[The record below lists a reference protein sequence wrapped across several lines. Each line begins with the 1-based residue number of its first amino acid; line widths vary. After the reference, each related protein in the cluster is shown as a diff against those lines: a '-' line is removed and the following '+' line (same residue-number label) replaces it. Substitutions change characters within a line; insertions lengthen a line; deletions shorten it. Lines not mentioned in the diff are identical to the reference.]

1 MLSLIKGL
9 FRPFVLASA
18 AFAAFFVLLFFLGT
32 EVGNAGQAAPEKQE
46 RALDLELL
54 TPEDIWELGRISSPR
69 VSPDNTQVLFQVT
82 EYDLEENTGADIIHV
97 VNRDGKRSRRIS
109 PDEGGDSHA
118 RWRPDARKIG
128 FIHDQQLWEMNPD
141 GSGRRQI
148 SHVSAGIT
156 GFEYSPDQSKI
167 LFTSP
172 VPADRPGSE
181 LFQGL
186 DKAGAV
192 ITDELMYRHWDSWV
206 DSFTQIFTADYSEEG
221 ISSPENIMQDLGLE
235 SPLRPFGGTEQIAWS
250 PDSRFVAY
258 TARDRSGREYALT
271 TDSRIMLYD
280 LNSGQTRTLS
290 TGRGYDMNPAF
301 SPDGGSIAW
310 LSMATPG
317 YEADKNRLMVMDLG
331 SGKINDLTAGFDQ
344 DVDEFVW
351 SEEGYIFFTSLN
363 RASTMVYG
371 VDPHAGNIEVL
382 TDGGWTYSELSA
394 AGDRLVALKSSMSAP
409 AEVFL
414 LNPVT
419 GREKNISRINDEFL
433 SRFDMGQVREMRVK
447 AADGQDM
454 MVMLILPPGFDPDK
468 KYPALLYCQGGP
480 ESPVDHY
487 WSYRWNFQTLAAA
500 GYVIVAP
507 ARRGVPGFGQKWK
520 EGVLEDWGGLPMQ
533 DLLRGIDAV
542 AEKSWVDEDRLAAV
556 GPSFGGYSIYWLA
569 GNHEGRFR
577 ALVAHDGIFHL
588 ESMYAV
594 TEETFFLNK
603 QLGGPFWE
611 KDNDQVQSAY
621 AASPHNFVRNWDTPL
636 LVIHGGRDYRVPD
649 SQGLGAF
656 NAARLK
662 GVPARLLYFPNEN
675 HWVMSPQNSVLWY
688 RTVIDWL
695 DRWIQADRG

>member
-1 MLSLIKGL
+1 MPSLTTEL
-9 FRPFVLASA
+9 LRPFVLAA
-18 AFAAFFVLLFFLGT
+18 AAVAVFCVLFFSVGI
-32 EVGNAGQAAPEKQE
+32 EPGNASQTAPRKHKE
-46 RALDLELL
+46 DLELEFL
-54 TPEDIWELGRISSPR
+54 SAEDIWELGRISTPR

-82 EYDLEENTGADIIHV
+82 EYDLEENTEADYIHV
-97 VNRDGKRSRRIS
+97 VDLDGMHGRRIS
-109 PDEGGDSHA
+109 PDEGADGHA

-128 FIHDQQLWEMNPD
+128 FIHDRQLWEMNPD
-141 GSGRRQI
+141 GTGRRQI

-167 LFTSP
+167 LLTSP
-172 VPADRPGSE
+172 VPSDGPGSE

-186 DKAGAV
+186 DKTSAV
-192 ITDELMYRHWDSWV
+192 MTDELMYRHWDSWV
-206 DSFTQIFTADYSEEG
+206 DSYSHIFTADYAEDG
-221 ISSPENIMQDLGLE
+221 ISRVENIMEGLELE
-235 SPLRPFGGTEQIAWS
+235 SPFRPFGGTEQIAWS
-250 PDSRFVAY
+250 PDSRFIAY
-258 TARDRSGREYALT
+258 TARDRDGREYAMT

-280 LNSGQTRTLS
+280 LISGQTRTLS
-290 TGRGYDMNPAF
+290 TGKGYDMDPAF
-301 SPDGGSIAW
+301 SPDGSSIAW
-310 LSMATPG
+310 LSMETPG
-317 YEADKNRLMVMDLG
+317 YEADKNRLMVMDLD
-331 SGKINDLTAGFDQ
+331 SGMINDLTTGFDQ

-351 SEEGYIFFTSLN
+351 SEEGYIYFASLS
-363 RASTMVYG
+363 RASTMIYG
-371 VDPHAGNIEVL
+371 VDPRAGNIEVL
-382 TDGGWTYSELSA
+382 TESGWTYSELSA
-394 AGDRLVALKSSMSAP
+394 AGDRMVALKSSMSSP

-414 LNPVT
+414 LNPDT

-433 SRFDMGQVREMRVK
+433 SRFDMGQVREMQVETT
-447 AADGQDM
+447 DGQDM

-468 KYPALLYCQGGP
+468 KYPGLLYCQGGP

-533 DLLRGIDAV
+533 DLLRGIDAA

-556 GPSFGGYSIYWLA
+556 GPSFGGFSIYWLA
-569 GNHEGRFR
+569 GNHEGRFK

-611 KDNDQVQSAY
+611 KESDQVQSAY

-656 NAARLK
+656 NAARIK
-662 GVPARLLYFPNEN
+662 GVPARLLYFPDEN

-695 DRWIQADRG
+695 DKWTQADRG